1 MSSGCVCVC
10 VCVCVGEG
18 EGEGEVFKC
27 PHRGTEKNCFKNVE
41 DRFIIFEIVLF
52 GKNKYPLIASTST
65 QKKR

>member
-10 VCVCVGEG
+10 VRGG

-41 DRFIIFEIVLF
+41 DGFIIFEIVLF